1 MNTYIVIL
9 TWNNSDD
16 FARCIHSVGYGSLSK
31 CELVVVENGS
41 SGDEREKIIRACERL
56 YESPWACFAV
66 DGATVIQ
73 LPENIGIP
81 AGQNRALDEIAK
93 HDHGDYGV
101 ILLDADTI
109 VQVDWID
116 KLLNFADKHP
126 DVGIVGGGQSPN
138 GPPCPVYH
146 HPNGRWYVHDLQSI
160 HPSGFMEGESVDF
173 ACVYLRPEL
182 MARGLRFDPNY
193 EIYDGY
199 DQDLTFRVRSWGYRV
214 WQIEAG
220 VAHYAS
226 SAMKKTGYTWS
237 GGGRHEWDLLRERNV
252 TRFSKI
258 WEPFLAPYRDTIE
271 REMAH
276 MEKMNAKLI
285 AEAGER
291 AAVPHFAAEGKSG

>member
-1 MNTYIVIL
+1 MNTYIVVL

-16 FARCIHSVGYGSLSK
+16 LDRCLYSLAYNT
-31 CELVVVENGS
+31 CTACNLVVVENGS
-41 SGDEREKIIRACERL
+41 HQEEREKVMALCDRL
-56 YESPWACFAV
+56 RNTRKVCV
-66 DGATVIQ
+66 DRETVIQ

-93 HDHGDYGV
+93 SDRGDYGV
-101 ILLDADTI
+101 VLLDADT
-109 VQVDWID
+109 VVHAGWLE
-116 KLLNFADKHP
+116 KLLDFADVHP
-126 DVGIVGGGQSPN
+126 DIGIVGGGQCPG

-146 HPNGRWYVHDLQSI
+146 HPNGRWYVHDLQYK

-182 MARGLRFDPNY
+182 LRRGLRFDPGY
-193 EIYDGY
+193 EIYDGH
-199 DQDLTFRVRSWGYRV
+199 DQDLTFRVRSWGYRC

-220 VAHYAS
+220 VYHYAS
-226 SAMKKTGYTWS
+226 SVMKKNGYTWA

-271 REMAH
+271 KEIDH
-276 MEKMNAKLI
+276 MERMNTKLV

-291 AAVPHFAAEGKSG
+291 KAVPGREPPCA